1 MVLPNMIWLPNDVFL
16 GWVMMHRGS
25 DDQNNG
31 RSWNATGVILTM
43 SLTSSRG
50 DFIVPTADH

>member
-1 MVLPNMIWLPNDVFL
+1 MDLPNMIWLPNGVYL
-16 GWVMMHRGS
+16 GPVMTGKGS
-25 DDQNNG
+25 DDGNNG

-50 DFIVPTADH
+50 DFIVPMSNH